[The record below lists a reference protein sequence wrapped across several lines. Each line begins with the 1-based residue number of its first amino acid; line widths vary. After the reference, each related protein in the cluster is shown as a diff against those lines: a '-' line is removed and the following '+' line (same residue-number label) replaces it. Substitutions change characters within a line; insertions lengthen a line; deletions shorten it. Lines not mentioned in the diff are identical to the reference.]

1 MEFETATNG
10 RSKELDA
17 HAKARAMISWKI
29 GGDESFSHGLTQTSF
44 LQLSRSVLSSHGVN
58 THIQHVIDTVKVE
71 KPEIIKQTV
80 QKSIIQ
86 EKTRHVEIPVLQIV
100 KKTVEIPGTLLQFT
114 DKVVDILVVVQRQI
128 PIVVRTIWK
137 TTDIPQLQCI
147 DKVIDVPV
155 GLVAQVPLVRV
166 VTETAKLLSDVQVS
180 RVRVVAETAE
190 ISQLACETCVKDNM
204 LMIAGEINV
213 AGKCHH
219 ETVVRGIAQNLSSVG
234 SKWLN
239 RGNMQQQQHQDKQPR
254 AARQSTRQE
263 RERKGRKKSK
273 DGTQDR
279 KKASKTSK
287 WILAMRNRWERKH
300 RQAGGDG
307 QIGGD
312 TDRER
317 KFRSCPRGR

>member
-1 MEFETATNG
+1 M
-10 RSKELDA
+10 
-17 HAKARAMISWKI
+17 
-29 GGDESFSHGLTQTSF
+29 
-44 LQLSRSVLSSHGVN
+44 N
-58 THIQHVIDTVKVE
+58 THVQHVVDTVKVE

-114 DKVVDILVVVQRQI
+114 DKVVDIPVVVQKQI
-128 PIVVRTIWK
+128 PIVVRTVQK

-166 VTETAKLLSDVQVS
+166 VTETAELLSDVQVP
-180 RVRVVAETAE
+180 RGRVVAEKAE

-204 LMIAGEINV
+204 FMIAGEIDV

-219 ETVVRGIAQNLSSVG
+219 ETVVRSIAQDLSSVG

-239 RGNMQQQQHQDKQPR
+239 RRSMQQQQHRDKQPR

-263 RERKGRKKSK
+263 REKERGERGQREEGEKVKRGGR
-273 DGTQDR
+273 
-279 KKASKTSK
+279 
-287 WILAMRNRWERKH
+287 
-300 RQAGGDG
+300 
-307 QIGGD
+307 
-312 TDRER
+312 
-317 KFRSCPRGR
+317 